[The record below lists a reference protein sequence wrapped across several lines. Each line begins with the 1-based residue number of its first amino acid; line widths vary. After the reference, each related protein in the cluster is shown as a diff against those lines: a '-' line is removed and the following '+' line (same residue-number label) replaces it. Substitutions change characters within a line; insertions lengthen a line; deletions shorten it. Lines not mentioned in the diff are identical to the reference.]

1 MVFGEALIKAYE
13 LESGVAIFPRVI
25 FSKQAQEFDV
35 KLEFEGETVSTNQL
49 RKDSD
54 KLFFLDYLNFPKDNS
69 IQSLAANS
77 MHWVADRLNDE
88 NDIRILQKLSWHIN
102 YLESILQT

>member
-1 MVFGEALIKAYE
+1 MVFGEALIQAYE
-13 LESGVAIFPRVI
+13 LESGVAVFPRVI
-25 FSKQAQEFDV
+25 FSKQAQEFDI
-35 KLEFEGETVSTNQL
+35 KLEIEGDVVSTNQL

-54 KLFFLDYLNFPKDNS
+54 KLYFLDYLNFPKDNS

-77 MHWVADRLNDE
+77 MHWVVNRLNDE
-88 NDIRILQKLSWHIN
+88 SDIRILQKLGWHIN